1 MSKPVYKVMDS
12 KGRVLIPRELRL
24 AAGMCGGDILALQ
37 LQEGK
42 VSVRKVE
49 IVEVGDQSPEAVEA
63 YVRAAIKTMPDA
75 VRLSLISDY
84 CAIIGLNQKDLENQG
99 ILA

>member
-49 IVEVGDQSPEAVEA
+49 IVEVG
-63 YVRAAIKTMPDA
+63 AAIKTMPDA
-75 VRLSLISDY
+75 VRLSLISDLS
-84 CAIIGLNQKDLENQG
+84 GLVREKEG
-99 ILA
+99 SHVG

>member
-1 MSKPVYKVMDS
+1 
-12 KGRVLIPRELRL
+12 RL

-63 YVRAAIKTMPDA
+63 YVRAAIKTIPDA
-75 VRLSLISDY
+75 VRLSLISDLS
-84 CAIIGLNQKDLENQG
+84 GLVREKEG
-99 ILA
+99 SHVG

>member
-1 MSKPVYKVMDS
+1 MSKLVYKVMDS

-49 IVEVGDQSPEAVEA
+49 IV
-63 YVRAAIKTMPDA
+63 
-75 VRLSLISDY
+75 
-84 CAIIGLNQKDLENQG
+84 
-99 ILA
+99 

>member
-49 IVEVGDQSPEAVEA
+49 IVEVGDQSPEA

-75 VRLSLISDY
+75 VRLSLISDLS
-84 CAIIGLNQKDLENQG
+84 GLVREKEG
-99 ILA
+99 SHVG

>member
-1 MSKPVYKVMDS
+1 
-12 KGRVLIPRELRL
+12 
-24 AAGMCGGDILALQ
+24 MCGGDILALQ

-63 YVRAAIKTMPDA
+63 YVRSAIKTMPDA
-75 VRLSLISDY
+75 VRLSLITDLS
-84 CAIIGLNQKDLENQG
+84 GLVREKEG
-99 ILA
+99 SHVG

>member
-1 MSKPVYKVMDS
+1 MSKLVYKVMDS

-37 LQEGK
+37 LQDGK

-49 IVEVGDQSPEAVEA
+49 IVEVGDQSPEAVE
-63 YVRAAIKTMPDA
+63 DA
-75 VRLSLISDY
+75 VRLSLISDLS
-84 CAIIGLNQKDLENQG
+84 GLVREKEEYHVG
-99 ILA
+99 